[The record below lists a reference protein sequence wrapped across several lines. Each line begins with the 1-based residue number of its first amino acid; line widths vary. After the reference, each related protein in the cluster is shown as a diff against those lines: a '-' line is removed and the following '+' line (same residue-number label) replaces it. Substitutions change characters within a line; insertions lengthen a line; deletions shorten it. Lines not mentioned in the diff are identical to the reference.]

1 MAEVVQRVQR
11 SLVMVHN
18 RRRGIGAGVI
28 WRRDGL
34 VVTNYHV
41 VAHARGSLRVS
52 LPDNREAA
60 ARLVAQDE
68 EVDLALLQVEAP
80 QLPAALVA
88 DARNLRV
95 GELVLAV
102 GHPWGQKGVVTGGAV
117 SGLSNAQTR
126 GRRGQV
132 AIIRS
137 DVRLA
142 PGNSGGPL
150 VNAAGA
156 VVGINTMIIGGD
168 QGVAIP
174 SQVVSAFVEQY
185 QA

>member
-1 MAEVVQRVQR
+1 
-11 SLVMVHN
+11 MVHN
-18 RRRGIGAGVI
+18 GRRGVGAGII
-28 WRRDGL
+28 WQRDGL

-41 VAHARGSLRVS
+41 VAHARGNLRVS
-52 LPDNREAA
+52 LPDNRELP

-80 QLPAALVA
+80 QLPVALIA

-102 GHPWGQKGVVTGGAV
+102 GHPWGQKGVVTGGMV
-117 SGLSNAQTR
+117 SGLSSARTR

-132 AIIRS
+132 EIIRS

-156 VVGINTMIIGGD
+156 VVGINTMVVGGD

-174 SQVVSAFVEQY
+174 SQVVSAFVEQFS
-185 QA
+185 A